1 VRGGGRALALGLLA
15 AAVAGCGYSFRGT
28 LPEHIQTVAVPLF
41 ANKTGEPR
49 IESLLTSAVVE
60 AFSTN
65 GRLRVVKREDA
76 DAVLEGEVVG
86 YSLLSISYDS
96 QANVRQYR
104 LIMTINLKLLDM
116 RRSAV
121 LFEERNLREKADFQ
135 VMNAVSQTISV
146 EETAGSPREYKKFIH
161 ELQAQ
166 AALADCT
173 IFLLTGTPSSRIAVE
188 HTMVDGVMQLQHDR
202 GRCALGQEGRV
213 PG

>member
-1 VRGGGRALALGLLA
+1 MRGGGRALALGLLA

-41 ANKTGEPR
+41 ANKTGEPA

-76 DAVLEGEVVG
+76 DAILEGEVIG
-86 YSLLSISYDS
+86 YSVLSISYDS

-104 LIMTINLKLLDM
+104 LIMTINLKLLDI

-146 EETAGSPREYKKFIH
+146 EETAVRT
-161 ELQAQ
+161 
-166 AALADCT
+166 AATEIARA
-173 IFLLTGTPSSRIAVE
+173 IVSLTVTRF
-188 HTMVDGVMQLQHDR
+188 
-202 GRCALGQEGRV
+202 
-213 PG
+213 

>member
-1 VRGGGRALALGLLA
+1 MRGKGRALALGLLA
-15 AAVAGCGYSFRGT
+15 TALAGCGYSFRGT

-76 DAVLEGEVVG
+76 DALLEGELVG

-104 LIMTINLKLLDM
+104 LLLTMNLKLLDL

-121 LFEERNLREKADFQ
+121 LFEEHGLREKADFQ

-146 EETAGSPREYKKFIH
+146 EETAVRT
-161 ELQAQ
+161 
-166 AALADCT
+166 AAMEIARA
-173 IFLLTGTPSSRIAVE
+173 IVSLTVTRF
-188 HTMVDGVMQLQHDR
+188 
-202 GRCALGQEGRV
+202 
-213 PG
+213 

>member
-1 VRGGGRALALGLLA
+1 MRERGRALALGLLA
-15 AAVAGCGYSFRGT
+15 TALAGCGYSFRGT

-76 DAVLEGEVVG
+76 DAILEGELVG

-104 LIMTINLKLLDM
+104 LLLTMNLKLLDL

-121 LFEERNLREKADFQ
+121 LFEEHGLREKADFQ

-146 EETAGSPREYKKFIH
+146 EETAVRT
-161 ELQAQ
+161 
-166 AALADCT
+166 AATEIARA
-173 IFLLTGTPSSRIAVE
+173 IVSLTVTRF
-188 HTMVDGVMQLQHDR
+188 
-202 GRCALGQEGRV
+202 
-213 PG
+213 

>member
-1 VRGGGRALALGLLA
+1 MRERGRALALGLLA
-15 AAVAGCGYSFRGT
+15 TALAGCGYSFRGT

-76 DAVLEGEVVG
+76 DALLEGELVG

-104 LIMTINLKLLDM
+104 LLLTMNLKLLDL

-121 LFEERNLREKADFQ
+121 LFEEHGLREKADFQ

-146 EETAGSPREYKKFIH
+146 EETAVRT
-161 ELQAQ
+161 
-166 AALADCT
+166 AATEIARA
-173 IFLLTGTPSSRIAVE
+173 IVSLTVTRF
-188 HTMVDGVMQLQHDR
+188 
-202 GRCALGQEGRV
+202 
-213 PG
+213 